1 MSWPYPYCSVRT
13 RLNPHQ
19 APDLGLPPDIGRFSR
34 TPPERLDLQE
44 SRVPVVSQQPGHFPG
59 SRHRPSPATRR
70 SPHRMHG
77 GGARVAVA
85 CTAPARHHRLGLAK
99 KPGRRESFSEPAP
112 PANEDF
118 KPGPL
123 EQRRHEHRRGI
134 RKCRRWRG
142 FIPAGKLA
150 VQPLACPA
158 RIFGWCSDL
167 RFGCGRGVRPGTI
180 AGALHPR
187 LRDRPIHA
195 RSAGRA
201 VPPRSVQDAE
211 LLVLRHENAVLR
223 RQIPRVRYEPPD
235 RAWLAALSRLIPRH
249 RWTQV
254 LTVTPATVLAW
265 HRRLVAR
272 KWTYPQRTRRGRPP
286 AAHPA
291 SPKRRYWILRP
302 SCGSSSLRS
311 LVGTQRGSPGGRL
324 HVTSHAYQQ
333 KTSPPHPRTQPLVS
347 RRGTVDAVNSGRIF
361 RRTRQMRHRHHR
373 LAAGTF
379 ECRLEGCEI
388 G

>member
-1 MSWPYPYCSVRT
+1 MAFRRT
-13 RLNPHQ
+13 KPERAGTTVSSSAPRCPWAAGRRVPGVPSGQ
-19 APDLGLPPDIGRFSR
+19 APFEPRRQNQPGTADVRAHPVPLEYSVGALTCASAVAVAFGLGPSRVLFTVVYVIVPSVLGLPVVLFRR
-34 TPPERLDLQE
+34 DL
-44 SRVPVVSQQPGHFPG
+44 S
-59 SRHRPSPATRR
+59 
-70 SPHRMHG
+70 
-77 GGARVAVA
+77 
-85 CTAPARHHRLGLAK
+85 K
-99 KPGRRESFSEPAP
+99 
-112 PANEDF
+112 
-118 KPGPL
+118 
-123 EQRRHEHRRGI
+123 
-134 RKCRRWRG
+134 
-142 FIPAGKLA
+142 
-150 VQPLACPA
+150 
-158 RIFGWCSDL
+158 
-167 RFGCGRGVRPGTI
+167 
-180 AGALHPR
+180 
-187 LRDRPIHA
+187 
-195 RSAGRA
+195 
-201 VPPRSVQDAE
+201 DAE

-254 LTVTPATVLAW
+254 LAVTPATVLAW

-379 ECRLEGCEI
+379 ECRLDGCEI